1 MGFHYL
7 KDVVTLELDSDKCTL
22 CGMCTKVCVHGVFA
36 LDGSS
41 IRILERNDCM
51 ECGACA
57 MNCPAEA
64 VTVRAGVGCAW
75 AVFRDWFRR
84 SGNSGEGDIQCNC
97 S

>member
-1 MGFHYL
+1 MGLQYL
-7 KDVVTLELDSDKCTL
+7 RDVVTLELDRDKCTL
-22 CGMCTKVCVHGVFA
+22 CGMCTNVCVHGVLA
-36 LDGSS
+36 VDDNG
-41 IRILERNDCM
+41 IHILERDACM

-75 AVFRDWFRR
+75 AIFRDWFKRDSD
-84 SGNSGEGDIQCNC
+84 SGKGNIQCDC

>member
-64 VTVRAGVGCAW
+64 VKVRAGVGCAW
-75 AVFRDWFRR
+75 AIFRNWFRR
-84 SGNSGEGDIQCNC
+84 NSDSGEGDIQCNC